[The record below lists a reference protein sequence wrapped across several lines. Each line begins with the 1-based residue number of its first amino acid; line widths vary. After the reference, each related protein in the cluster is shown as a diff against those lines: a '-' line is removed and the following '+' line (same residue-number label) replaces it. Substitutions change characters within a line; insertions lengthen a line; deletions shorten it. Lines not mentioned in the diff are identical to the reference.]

1 MVPLASPANQVDP
14 VPQVSLEAQDLL
26 VQLDQSVNL
35 VTQVVQEHPDLRDL
49 KDPLD
54 LLELQDRQ

>member
-35 VTQVVQEHPDLRDL
+35 VTQVVQEHPDLKDL